1 MKKFIKENGKVLGIL
16 LSWLFINLLC
26 LMFSVKSS
34 HNKELYPFIE
44 FDPYEHVGIRQTYD
58 VSEFLLYGFT
68 PIIIFVVI
76 KLMYFE
82 KK

>member
-1 MKKFIKENGKVLGIL
+1 MKKLIQENGKALSIL

-26 LMFSVKSS
+26 LVFSVKSS

-44 FDPYEHVGIRQTYD
+44 FDPYEKIGIRQTYD

-76 KLMYFE
+76 KLIYFE